1 MIIIRC
7 PSPLQIRTTKTT
19 VTSWWTDR
27 WISVGTPQSNFS
39 LSTNENE
46 KNLHFSHFLH
56 RDSYSSR
63 IRFLSGANNGI
74 TGLEIKWNFT
84 LYSYQLK
91 RNEEGTLLTITLGLL
106 FCISD
111 VLTSPPANDK
121 KSFVHCL
128 EELLPRRHFEC
139 TGRKQLEY
147 RVLFH
152 CLVKCTASR
161 GARCESQC
169 FWWFCEIVGQVVFRL
184 RWRLYDPWFSR
195 LQHGGEWRRG

>member
-7 PSPLQIRTTKTT
+7 PNPLQIRTTKTT

-91 RNEEGTLLTITLGLL
+91 RPVEAKKSRDFIDHYGEKRVAFLHFRCVDIA
-106 FCISD
+106 S
-111 VLTSPPANDK
+111 SSNDK
-121 KSFVHCL
+121 KSFVHSL
-128 EELLPRRHFEC
+128 ELLPRRHLYAQ
-139 TGRKQLEY
+139 RAKQLD
-147 RVLFH
+147 L
-152 CLVKCTASR
+152 LWSNSNAR
-161 GARCESQC
+161 GARVIQRARLC
-169 FWWFCEIVGQVVFRL
+169 FGRL
-184 RWRLYDPWFSR
+184 SD
-195 LQHGGEWRRG
+195 